1 MEVDDLRMAYGATTA
16 VDGLSLTVA
25 RGSITA
31 VLGPNGAGKTTT
43 LETCEGYRKPQSGTV
58 RVLGLDPQAQ
68 RRDLLPRIGVMLQSG
83 GAWSGVRAVEML
95 RHVATLHAHPL
106 DVPMLVERLGL
117 GSCGRTPY
125 RRLSGGQQQRLAL
138 AMAVVGRPELVFVDE
153 PTAGMDPQARRTT
166 WELLD
171 ELRRD
176 GVTIVLTTHYMDE
189 AERLADQVHVID
201 QGRLIASG
209 SPYELTRGT
218 GSSTIRLVVTEP
230 FPPQAPASLQATLGR
245 GHRGACGQRAQPADH
260 RAGRRQHAG
269 QGLGLVRRPR
279 RAAGVADARPAHAR
293 GRVPA
298 DHRTGAGAVSAGTDR
313 PDGDLHAPAR
323 RRTAAPDGARA
334 GPDGDPA
341 AAPQRRAAAAGGRGP
356 ADRARRRDHR
366 GPALRPDLL
375 ATARSTPSPP
385 GVLALAVMSTSFTS
399 LAIATGF
406 ERRYGVLKRLGSSPL
421 PRSGLLAGKVGAL
434 LVVEMLQFV
443 VIGTAAAVLGWSPA
457 LSPVG
462 LLGALLCTL
471 LGTAAFASLGLF
483 VAGALRAEA
492 TLAAANLVYLLLLAG
507 GAVVF
512 PTDSYGP
519 AAGVLALLPSGAL
532 GTGMRTSLI
541 HASLPVV
548 PLLVLA
554 AWTAVG
560 TALTARTFRWE

>member
-95 RHVATLHAHPL
+95 RHVASLHAHPL

-201 QGRLIASG
+201 RGRLIASG

-230 FPPQAPASLQATLGR
+230 FPPHAPASLQVTLGP
-245 GHRGACGQRAQPADH
+245 GTE
-260 RAGRRQHAG
+260 
-269 QGLGLVRRPR
+269 VR
-279 RAAGVADARPAHAR
+279 
-293 GRVPA
+293 
-298 DHRTGAGAVSAGTDR
+298 AVSEHSLLIT
-313 PDGDLHAPAR
+313 
-323 RRTAAPDGARA
+323 
-334 GPDGDPA
+334 
-341 AAPQRRAAAAGGRGP
+341 GP
-356 ADRARRRDHR
+356 ADAST
-366 GPALRPDLL
+366 L
-375 ATARSTPSPP
+375 AKVSGWCDAH
-385 GVLALAVMSTSFTS
+385 GVLPES
-399 LAIATGF
+399 LTLGQRTLEDVFLQITGR
-406 ERRYGVLKRLGSSPL
+406 E
-421 PRSGLLAGKVGAL
+421 
-434 LVVEMLQFV
+434 LV
-443 VIGTAAAVLGWSPA
+443 P
-457 LSPVG
+457 
-462 LLGALLCTL
+462 
-471 LGTAAFASLGLF
+471 
-483 VAGALRAEA
+483 
-492 TLAAANLVYLLLLAG
+492 
-507 GAVVF
+507 
-512 PTDSYGP
+512 
-519 AAGVLALLPSGAL
+519 
-532 GTGMRTSLI
+532 
-541 HASLPVV
+541 
-548 PLLVLA
+548 
-554 AWTAVG
+554 
-560 TALTARTFRWE
+560 